1 MLTPSMTR
9 EARAVAVFAAT
20 AVVFL
25 VGACSEGTTTSNT
38 LADKSAPSV
47 SLSAGS
53 TSVDTVISFQVDA
66 KDNLGLKTI
75 SVKVTGGLTY
85 AFDTTFTSANTDV
98 ALPFSVS
105 VPRSI
110 PRGTP
115 VLVTAS
121 AVDGA
126 ANKSAVDTL
135 KLTVGNVPPA
145 DVHFTSPASGT
156 VAVVGK
162 SVIVSISAR
171 SAVKVRSA
179 GFRATGALPLV
190 DSTVYSSPLS
200 DSVSVLDTIPI
211 PASAPVGPVSLAPF
225 VIDSL
230 GQRTVGPAIILNVQ
244 PLSSINST
252 PVVNFSHTPR
262 IEVGDT
268 LHVEATDQT
277 GITVLGYEV
286 RRTVGGTLDV
296 VDSITSNGN
305 ITSQLKTFLL
315 RLPYTQ
321 FPTTIYVQ
329 AFARNSNNTR
339 AYAKLSGGTDR
350 IDTITVVAGST
361 RSLPLGGSVADALY
375 HPRTD
380 RLYFTN
386 IERNWLEVFSLNDS
400 SFKAP
405 ILVGSRP
412 WGLSAWPRDRNGTMG
427 DTLLVANSGG
437 TDISYV
443 NLNGGGSGREVFR
456 YALPNLVAFTVT
468 STKSSA
474 GFTIQQRTR
483 YDFSDR
489 PQFIG
494 STCTGNGPDCGDV
507 VVTYSTTPTPGQSE
521 PFSKKNGTLRWENL
535 TKGKSHFY
543 FEQAIGQG
551 QDRADTLEVIRYDAN
566 TGAATTLVP
575 YKQSATAGGKTF
587 EYSVV
592 IRLQDLAFRDTT
604 FVRNSGNF
612 RRAAYGEGGLVNGTR
627 AMTFDVTR
635 GMAPTGTLIDG
646 TVVTLSLPVVDL
658 GISQAVDVSDFVAN
672 SFARVQGV
680 ATNFDGSLSG
690 IRADSTYLL
699 NPGLRLQGILG
710 TTSSNAGLDFH
721 PLNNGPN
728 SFPLSTRLTFA
739 ASAEPEIEIF
749 DSYCYKRVSSVPIRD
764 PIIGPIK
771 AALRPNTGQLVLVGA
786 TKGGVVIVTLP
797 NTFATS
803 CL

>member
-1 MLTPSMTR
+1 MLTHIMSR

-20 AVVFL
+20 AVVL
-25 VGACSEGTTTSNT
+25 LAGACSEGTTATNT

-53 TSVDTVISFQVDA
+53 SSVDTVISFQVDA
-66 KDNLGLKTI
+66 KDNLGLKTV
-75 SVKVTGGLTY
+75 SVKVSGGLSLT
-85 AFDTTFTSANTDV
+85 FDTTFTSANTDV
-98 ALPFSVS
+98 AIPFNVS

-115 VLVTAS
+115 VVVTAS

-126 ANKSAVDTL
+126 LNRSAVDTL

-162 SVIVSISAR
+162 SVIISVSAR
-171 SAVKVRSA
+171 SAVKVRSV

-211 PASAPVGPVSLAPF
+211 PASAPIGPVSLTPF

-244 PLSSINST
+244 PLSAINST
-252 PVVNFSHTPR
+252 PVVTFSHTPR

-286 RRTVGGTLDV
+286 RRTVAGAVDV
-296 VDSITSNGN
+296 KDSIISNGN

-315 RLPYTQ
+315 RLPYSE

-361 RSLPLGGSVADALY
+361 RSLPQGGSVADALY

-380 RLYFTN
+380 RIYFTN
-386 IERNWLEVFSLNDS
+386 IERNELEVFSLSDS
-400 SFKAP
+400 SFKSP

-412 WGLSAWPRDRNGTMG
+412 WGISAWPRDHNGTMG

-456 YALPNLVAFTVT
+456 YALPNIVAFSVT
-468 STKSSA
+468 STKSPA
-474 GFTIQQRTR
+474 GFTLQQRTK

-489 PQFIG
+489 PQFLG
-494 STCTGNGPDCGDV
+494 STCTGTGSSCGDV
-507 VVTYSTTPTPGQSE
+507 VVTYSTTPTPGQSD

-535 TKGKSHFY
+535 TRGTSHFF
-543 FEQAIGQG
+543 FEQAVGQS

-566 TGAATTLVP
+566 SGAATTLVP
-575 YKQSATAGGKTF
+575 YKQSVTVAGKTA

-592 IRLQDLAFRDTT
+592 VRLPDLVFRDTT

-612 RRAAYGEGGLVNGTR
+612 RRAAYGEGGPVNGTR
-627 AMTFDVTR
+627 AMTFDASR
-635 GMAPTGTLIDG
+635 GFASAGTLIDG
-646 TVVTLSLPVVDL
+646 TVVSLLIPVVDL
-658 GISQAVDVSDFVAN
+658 GISQAQDVTDFVAN
-672 SFARVQGV
+672 SFAKVQGV
-680 ATNFDGSLSG
+680 AMNFDGSLTG
-690 IRADSTYLL
+690 VRADSTYLL
-699 NPGLRLQGILG
+699 NPALRLQGILG
-710 TTSSNAGLDFH
+710 TTASNAGLDFH

-728 SFPLSTRLTFA
+728 SFPLSSRLTFA
-739 ASAEPEIEIF
+739 ASAEPVIEIF

-771 AALRPNTGQLVLVGA
+771 AALRSSTGQLVLVGA

-797 NTFATS
+797 DTFTTS
-803 CL
+803 CS